1 MNFGERLKYLREK
14 EKMYQSELADK
25 LNLAPSTIS
34 MYERGDRDPDTST
47 LAKIA
52 EIFNVTTD
60 YLLGRTDEALLNVK
74 KRMKDNNLHG
84 FFDIGLEKYDELS
97 EEQQKIIIKQLNA
110 MIDIFLEEKDKE

>member
-47 LAKIA
+47 LTKIA

-60 YLLGRTDEALLNVK
+60 YLLGRIDDDLLSVQ
-74 KRMKDNNLHG
+74 KRMKDNNISG
-84 FFDIGLEKYDELS
+84 FFDLDLDGYAKLSTEEKKTL
-97 EEQQKIIIKQLNA
+97 IKQMNA
-110 MIDIFLEEKDKE
+110 MINICLEEKDK